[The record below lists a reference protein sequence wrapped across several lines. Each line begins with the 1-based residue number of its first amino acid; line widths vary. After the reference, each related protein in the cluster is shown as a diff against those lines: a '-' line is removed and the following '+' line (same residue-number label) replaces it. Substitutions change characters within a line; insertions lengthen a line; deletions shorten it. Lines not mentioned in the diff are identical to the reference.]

1 MSNLF
6 DVRFWATTAKSILSL
21 NPIRPKN
28 GRITLAFEK
37 ELDGGWFAVIPAW
50 PGPKSA
56 LAMVAGADTFLDSLL
71 PHPAASLLTLDLS
84 ATQTSP
90 EELTEAWELLTY
102 IEPEEFGDGAYYRHE
117 TTDHR
122 MWLCGVTAFVFGEM
136 PERIWFRVIQG

>member
-1 MSNLF
+1 MSNWF
-6 DVRFWATTAKSILSL
+6 DVRFWASTAKSILSF

-28 GRITLAFEK
+28 GRIALSFEQ
-37 ELDGGWFAVIPAW
+37 ERDGGWFAVIPAW

-71 PHPAASLLTLDLS
+71 SESSETGVTLDLS
-84 ATQTSP
+84 ATQESP
-90 EELTEAWELLTY
+90 EEHPGAWELLSY

>member
-6 DVRFWATTAKSILSL
+6 DVRFWASAAKSLLSF

-37 ELDGGWFAVIPAW
+37 EFYGGWFAVIPAW

-56 LAMVAGADTFLDSLL
+56 LAMVDGADTFLDSLL
-71 PHPAASLLTLDLS
+71 AQPTETGVVLDLS
-84 ATQTSP
+84 ATQESP
-90 EELTEAWELLTY
+90 DEHSGAWEFLTY
-102 IEPEEFGDGAYYRHE
+102 VEPQEFGDGAYYRHE
-117 TTDHR
+117 TTGHR

-136 PERIWFRVIQG
+136 PERLWFRVIQG